1 MTSTYP
7 RARSIP
13 LQQQLDIPPPPST
26 RYEVGASKSASNGM
40 ATYNLANDSNGV
52 GGGSKG
58 NGGARRRVINGQQSL
73 AFFYSPLEHSTTSSW
88 QQVPQ
93 ELANVVLGEPNAGGS
108 GASHYRQAIRRTIVS
123 VVLSFCFGLATM
135 VFKSPK
141 SGLEFFAG
149 YLVEQSLSK
158 CRIINQRNILTS
170 GVPAALNLLS
180 YALLTT

>member
-1 MTSTYP
+1 MTSVYP
-7 RARSIP
+7 RVRSIP
-13 LQQQLDIPPPPST
+13 SQQQLDIPPPPST
-26 RYEVGASKSASNGM
+26 RYEVGVSNGKSASNGM
-40 ATYNLANDSNGV
+40 ATYNIANSSNGAGGV
-52 GGGSKG
+52 GGGSKV

-93 ELANVVLGEPNAGGS
+93 ELANVVLGEPNTGGS

-149 YLVEQSLSK
+149 YLVEQSLSE
-158 CRIINQRNILTS
+158 CRMINQRNIFT
-170 GVPAALNLLS
+170 
-180 YALLTT
+180 